1 MWQIFRELKSSVGT
15 TQRIGET
22 LRQHGSGGAFLGSG
36 VQRQK
41 GTRSASESAAT
52 LTRASPPPPAPSTS
66 CFSPRGLKSPA
77 PPPSPSTSLPRGA
90 VRLFHSFV
98 FQTLHL
104 LFYVEQKFRLLT
116 SCLSVSTFVWPFV
129 LFMAY
134 PRNPVPRQSQRHSC
148 LDFLRTRAFVF
159 HTELFNPSFS

>member
-1 MWQIFRELKSSVGT
+1 MWQIFRELKSSVRT

-77 PPPSPSTSLPRGA
+77 PPAFSFHLPAKRSGSA
-90 VRLFHSFV
+90 FPQF
-98 FQTLHL
+98 
-104 LFYVEQKFRLLT
+104 
-116 SCLSVSTFVWPFV
+116 CLSDFAFVVLCRTEVSTFDV
-129 LFMAY
+129 LFISLYLCMTICAFY
-134 PRNPVPRQSQRHSC
+134 GLPKKSCSVPKSKTQLPR
-148 LDFLRTRAFVF
+148 
-159 HTELFNPSFS
+159 FS